1 MQRRTQLVVLAGMA
15 VVGAAG
21 AVALWSRADR
31 ITRENFARL
40 NTGMSRAEVE
50 AILGPPGDY
59 TTSPPGDMGEEIVR
73 DTETGE
79 RDAPGVDGLLWI
91 ADAGI
96 IEVTFDRAG
105 QACRTVFAP
114 LAPAKQSR
122 IDNLLWRARRQWR
135 RWFP

>member
-1 MQRRTQLVVLAGMA
+1 MRRRKLLVMLAGMA
-15 VVGAAG
+15 VVATAG
-21 AVALWSRADR
+21 AVAPWSQPDR

-59 TTSPPGDMGEEIVR
+59 TTSPLGDMGEAI
-73 DTETGE
+73 DHDAETGE
-79 RDAPGVDGLLWI
+79 RDAPGVDGLVWV

-96 IEVTFDRAG
+96 IEINFDRAG

-114 LAPAKQSR
+114 LTPPKQSR
-122 IDNLLWRARRQWR
+122 LDNLLWRARRQWR